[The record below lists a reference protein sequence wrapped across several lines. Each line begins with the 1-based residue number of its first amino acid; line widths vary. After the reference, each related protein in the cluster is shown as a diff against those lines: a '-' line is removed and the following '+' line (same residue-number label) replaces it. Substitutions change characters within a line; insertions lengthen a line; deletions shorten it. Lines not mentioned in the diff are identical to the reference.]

1 MSGHRRVVLASSNP
15 GKIRELNGLLAG
27 ADIEV
32 IPQSHFRVPEAEE
45 AGLSFVENAII
56 KARNASEHAG
66 MPAIADDSGICVDE
80 LGGAP
85 GVRSARYAGVGASD
99 ADNLNKLLTDMAGV
113 PAARRQA
120 RFYCVI
126 AYLRHADDPAPLLCQ
141 GVWEG
146 HLLFEPH
153 GENGFGYDPI
163 FGVPEY
169 DCSSAQLEPAVK
181 NALSHRGKALR
192 QLVRLLESL

>member
-1 MSGHRRVVLASSNP
+1 MSDVRRVVLASSNP
-15 GKIRELNGLLAG
+15 GKIRELNTLLVS

-32 IPQSHFRVPEAEE
+32 IPQSRFKVPEAEE
-45 AGLSFVENAII
+45 TGLCFVENAII
-56 KARNASEHAG
+56 KARNASEHAN
-66 MPAIADDSGICVDE
+66 MPAIADDSGICVDA
-80 LGGAP
+80 LNGAP
-85 GVRSARYAGVGASD
+85 GVRSARYAGVDASD
-99 ADNLNKLLTDMAGV
+99 ADNMNKLLADMADV
-113 PAARRQA
+113 PATQRQA

-126 AYLRHADDPAPLLCQ
+126 AYLRHAHDPVPLLCQ

-146 HLLFEPH
+146 YLLLQPS

-169 DCSSAQLEPAVK
+169 DCSSAQLEPDVK

-192 QLVRLLESL
+192 QLVRALESI